1 MKRAQLLS
9 TLAGEPSP
17 GVGQIQLALR
27 GNVSRTMKVCWWQVV
42 ARGGGGVER
51 LKERILFGL

>member
-1 MKRAQLLS
+1 MKGAQLLS

-27 GNVSRTMKVCWWQVV
+27 GNVSRTVKVCWWQVV
-42 ARGGGGVER
+42 A
-51 LKERILFGL
+51 